1 MLPFPIRFAVHID
14 LALNAYATAAG
25 VSDHVIIGGSQIAQF
40 GVLVASGIILHEV
53 IATAAKASKAIQRWR
68 RHRRAP

>member
-1 MLPFPIRFAVHID
+1 M
-14 LALNAYATAAG
+14 
-25 VSDHVIIGGSQIAQF
+25 IGGSQIAQF